1 MATTAKKT
9 AAAGP
14 KVSAGKGLAKWDEQL
29 AQYATALAQEQQNTG
44 SGIPTFSLKSG
55 VLSLGEDQLP
65 GNEMAVIILDGIHVN
80 KYYAEGYD
88 PDSRSPVTCYAFGR
102 DPLTMAPHP
111 EVVERGQQQADACSE
126 CPMNRFGS
134 AEKGRGKACGNRARV
149 LCIPAGNFKK
159 GGEFVPINDLEH
171 YQTAQAAF
179 LDLPVMS
186 AGEYAKYVKQLAGAL
201 HRPPFAVVTHVK
213 VVPDAKSQF
222 RVTFEA
228 IEEVGPAL
236 IEALI
241 SRHEEAKQ
249 IVTQP
254 LRLDA
259 EEEEAPRGRG
269 GKAKTAPKGKPA
281 AGRGA
286 PAAKKAVG
294 RKY

>member
-1 MATTAKKT
+1 MATSAKKP

-44 SGIPTFSLKSG
+44 SGIPTFSLKAG

-88 PDSRSPVTCYAFGR
+88 PDSRSPVTCYSFGR
-102 DPLTMAPHP
+102 DPLTMVPHP

-149 LCIPAGNFKK
+149 LCIPAGSFKR
-159 GGEFVPINDLEH
+159 GEFTPINELEH
-171 YQTAQAAF
+171 YQTTQAAF

-186 AGEYAKYVKQLAGAL
+186 SGEYAKYVKQLAGGL

-241 SRHEEAKQ
+241 ARHEEAKQ

-259 EEEEAPRGRG
+259 EEEEQPRGRG
-269 GKAKTAPKGKPA
+269 KPGAKGKAQAKAPA
-281 AGRGA
+281 RGA